1 MADAPMPTV
10 LQEVRRR
17 RVGKVVVAYLA
28 VAYLAMEAT
37 ASFALDLSAAPE
49 LLRRIVLGVLVMG
62 FPAAVVLAWTY
73 DLTPR
78 GVVRTPDDDVAP
90 SDADGGGAV
99 GWLVLT
105 AVSVAAGAALRVF
118 RG

>member
-1 MADAPMPTV
+1 MPTV

-28 VAYLAMEAT
+28 VAFLAVEVT
-37 ASFALDLSAAPE
+37 ASFAVALSATPE
-49 LLRRIVLGVLVMG
+49 LLRRVVLGVLVMG

-73 DLTPR
+73 DLTPT
-78 GVVRTPDDDVAP
+78 GVVRTPDDEVVP
-90 SDADGGGAV
+90 QDADGGGPL
-99 GWLVLT
+99 GWLVHT
-105 AVSVAAGAALRVF
+105 AVSLAAGTALRVF